1 LSVDKQ
7 LYPVSSEN
15 FKASLEADLT
25 SKVIIQE
32 GPFKVIWTSPPGPC
46 MSDRLRHELCD
57 GLVPS
62 CSSYQSVSKQEAA
75 KGFKPTGCK
84 AFHKCKHEW
93 TKSTV
98 SK

>member
-1 LSVDKQ
+1 MSVDKH

-15 FKASLEADLT
+15 FKASLDTDLNT
-25 SKVIIQE
+25 QIIIQE
-32 GPFKVIWTSPPGPC
+32 GPLNVIWTSPPGPC
-46 MSDRLRHELCD
+46 MNERLWQELCD

-75 KGFKPTGCK
+75 KGFKPMGCK
-84 AFHKCKHEW
+84 AFQKCKHKW